1 MVNAYALDLRAWADP
16 GSGVLPCSKSSNQP
30 ETEKPVSE
38 QHVFF
43 SSRGLKLEGM
53 YYQAPASTPLPAAVI
68 CHPHPVYGGTM
79 DNNVVMAVAH
89 ALQETGHSTLRFNFR
104 GTGLSEGSYSG
115 GIDEVEDV
123 RAAVAF
129 VHEKMGNA
137 ESPIILAG
145 YSFGAWVAANALS
158 GDHTISQVIL
168 IAPPTS
174 MFDFSILNK
183 DTKERSRHFI
193 VGDRDQ
199 FCNREALQKIFD
211 GLPKPKSFRIV
222 PHTDHFFFAH
232 EKFLIKAVQEALTS
246 KDSLQKTGQ

>member
-1 MVNAYALDLRAWADP
+1 M
-16 GSGVLPCSKSSNQP
+16 
-30 ETEKPVSE
+30 SE

-43 SSRGLKLEGM
+43 NAGSLKLEGM
-53 YYQAPASTPLPAAVI
+53 YYQAPASSLRPAAVI

-79 DNNVVMAVAH
+79 DNNVVMAVAR

-115 GIDEVEDV
+115 GISEVDDV
-123 RAAVAF
+123 RAAMGF
-129 VHEKMGNA
+129 VREKTGNA

-145 YSFGAWVAANALS
+145 YSFGAWVAANALA
-158 GDHTISQVIL
+158 GDRTISHVIL
-168 IAPPTS
+168 VAPPTS

-183 DTKERSRHFI
+183 DTEERARHFI

-199 FCNREALQKIFD
+199 FCDREALQKIFD
-211 GLPKPKSFRIV
+211 GLPKPKSLRIV

-232 EKFLIKAVQEALTS
+232 EKFLVEAVKEALING
-246 KDSLQKTGQ
+246 DSPQKTG